1 VFLTAFMG
9 NTKTGER
16 RRRLDYKLAR
26 KIFNKAYQKNNQ
38 IPTLFTENH
47 GK

>member
-1 VFLTAFMG
+1 MG

-26 KIFNKAYQKNNQ
+26 KIFNEAYQAVN
-38 IPTLFTENH
+38 L
-47 GK
+47 